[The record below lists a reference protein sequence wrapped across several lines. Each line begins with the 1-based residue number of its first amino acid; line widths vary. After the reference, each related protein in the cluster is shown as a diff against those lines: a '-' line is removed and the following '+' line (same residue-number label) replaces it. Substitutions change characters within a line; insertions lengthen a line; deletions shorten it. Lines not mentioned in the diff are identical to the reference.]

1 MMNFF
6 ELDDLIDEQRRV
18 ATPYFEFLR
27 ERSMSLG
34 LYTLPAEGV
43 DPQMPHAE
51 DEVYYVVSGQAMIT
65 VGDPSTS
72 SGQAERPV
80 QPGTLIFVP
89 ANVAHRFHT
98 IAEELTLLVLF
109 APAEGTNQI
118 STQRAGGVTPI
129 TG

>member
-65 VGDPSTS
+65 VGDE
-72 SGQAERPV
+72 ERPV

-89 ANVAHRFHT
+89 ANVDHRFHT